1 MLWLWIAGAVGL
13 IGVAAIWLGFIPSPL
28 AATLIR
34 YCSGNLEVRKGS
46 LLPHARAQVA
56 EILAS
61 ADVAKCFITVS
72 EQKRVF
78 FSRRVPTE
86 IHQRLRN
93 VILNG

>member
-1 MLWLWIAGAVGL
+1 MLWLWIAGGVGL
-13 IGVAAIWLGFIPSPL
+13 AGVAAIWLGFIPSPL

-34 YCSGNLEVRKGS
+34 YRNHGLEVRKGL

-61 ADVAKCFITVS
+61 ANVANCFITVS

-78 FSRRVPTE
+78 FSRQVPPE